1 MTKFHTFE
9 VQSRR
14 HGTRIFHH
22 IGTRPYHRHDG
33 TMTTLSVWQTKCVQC
48 GTPFQITTPARARK
62 SGAFGIVHCLEH
74 RRCAARTDV
83 KPTPE
88 PKPST
93 SELERM
99 LQRLETILPIVRQQQ
114 REANDAAEVA
124 YFTAKGTP
132 EQLDKLLVLDVTE
145 LLQINYQRVNTPEAC
160 ELHSIGLAVA
170 AFGGRDAISEIGWML
185 ANRGCRDAQFIWS
198 RWDRMSGYWL

>member
-1 MTKFHTFE
+1 MTQLHAFK

-22 IGTRPYHRHDG
+22 AGTEPYQRANG
-33 TMTTLSVWQTKCVQC
+33 TMTTLDVWQTTCVHC

-62 SGAFGIVHCLEH
+62 SGAFGIVHCPVH
-74 RRCAARTDV
+74 RKSATRTDV
-83 KPTPE
+83 KP
-88 PKPST
+88 KPST
-93 SELERM
+93 TELERM

-114 REANDAAEVA
+114 REANEAAEVA

-132 EQLDKLLVLDVTE
+132 ERLDKMLVLDVTE
-145 LLQINYQRVNTPEAC
+145 LLEINYQRVDTPEAS

-198 RWDRMSGYWL
+198 RWDGMAGHWL